1 MIHPVVCSDKV
12 IVVAENWPCW
22 LGCLLAVNTPVQ
34 AAFVT
39 MEMASIFPGYS
50 HWLSKISDF
59 EAMSVVPDEWQDYV
73 ILGSGSHEF
82 LRLIMPKLRHHAG
95 PFIFANDMIFTG
107 RRQYDLDRL
116 YRSWTTH
123 DVTLGLDSVVVRHAE
138 FGGVTSAFH
147 VVSFR
152 GVNRSV
158 FTPTA
163 PLPRTLRHVLCD
175 TSSSPLQEIA
185 IPSPLYDPQPRS
197 PIYVDGLMRREGL
210 FDVSRPTDH
219 IACPSVFKAS
229 GWGRRGLST
238 TEMLRAFDI
247 SPLMD
252 SMLLPHRRART
263 LLQRSI
269 TPLVVTSICR
279 NLWSTRGG
287 RRGASADQ
295 GSANGILPSDTG
307 SMDEDK
313 ADCEGNE
320 FIQREDDGTKES
332 SRKEDISQ
340 KEDYGG
346 NGGSEEDGRKAACS
360 DGARTSQEQAGLAQ
374 ERELFKAIKKAH
386 DLAKAVK
393 SDDAEVPKHLWDAA
407 VCRGPP
413 SPEQAKALSILRLFM
428 MRVYRQRLGREIR
441 SYMNYNHGSNWL
453 DKMRNPTMN
462 RNTAEEAEG
471 MRDILWRA
479 SENEWFQCPIGSRLL
494 FFRFPRRY
502 RTQALRGVRIMFTDK
517 GPSSRRQQPPLKPD
531 EKQVLRKKV
540 KKFLERKYV
549 APYQGR
555 ISSLIKYF
563 AVPKGIIDGEVQ
575 DWRTVFHAGA
585 NKLNDVVWVPS
596 FGLPTVNS
604 LLRITD
610 VLSLMEDRDVEEMF
624 LNFQLHSDAMKY
636 TGIDIGPLEFTLDEC
651 TSRWVCW
658 NRNLMGFRP
667 SPYNSIR
674 MFLIAEEVIRGDRHD
689 PSNPLQWNCIL
700 LNLPG
705 TREYNPSIAWISKRR
720 TDGSLASDFV
730 TFVDDLRLTAQ
741 GPERVKELGHTVSTK
756 QAYLGIQDA
765 LRKLRAA
772 GGTKRP
778 GAWAGSSVCVEDDK
792 GLVVLTSQEKW
803 DRLKTICRHWLEC
816 ITRGETML
824 DFKRLRSDRGF
835 LVYVTQVYPAMKP
848 YLKGFHLSL
857 ESWRGGRDAEG
868 WKARASKIK
877 VKPSEEVS
885 QAQAEEE
892 AFLDDGLGKM
902 EDIKEELLRHM
913 LVGGV
918 DSGRTDGPPS
928 GFTEAVPRFREDL
941 EALLHLAQSDEPVM
955 RCVRNKH
962 TITAYYGFG
971 DASSGGFGST
981 VERPDGLHGRFGIWG
996 SDNEDKSSN
1005 YRELCNLVET
1015 IEEEAKEG
1023 HLKDGELWIFT
1034 DNSTAESC
1042 FFRGGST
1049 SKTLHELVLRL
1060 RKVEM
1065 SYSVTLHLVHVAGTR
1080 MIAQGTDGLS
1090 RGSFLEGVA
1099 RGEHML
1105 SFVNLAQ
1112 NALDRHPAL
1121 LRFLQSWIEPVVG
1134 KFKMLSTEEWFQEGH
1149 GIIGG
1154 EKDHNGVWIPKHAP
1168 NGKAYVWT
1176 PPPVIADVALEEC
1189 MKAIHKRTDAYHIFL
1204 IPRLY
1209 SPLWLRMLYKVS
1221 DVVVKIPPG
1230 SRYWPSNL
1238 HEPLFMGISLPLLT
1252 RSPWTLRGTPLL
1264 VGLERQL
1271 HQVLRSG
1278 EEDGR
1283 DLLRKLLRTPRQ
1295 LASMSESM
1303 ARKLLRLPGTGE
1315 VSTEEDSGRGRQPMV
1330 HA

>member
-1 MIHPVVCSDKV
+1 
-12 IVVAENWPCW
+12 
-22 LGCLLAVNTPVQ
+22 
-34 AAFVT
+34 
-39 MEMASIFPGYS
+39 
-50 HWLSKISDF
+50 
-59 EAMSVVPDEWQDYV
+59 
-73 ILGSGSHEF
+73 
-82 LRLIMPKLRHHAG
+82 
-95 PFIFANDMIFTG
+95 
-107 RRQYDLDRL
+107 
-116 YRSWTTH
+116 
-123 DVTLGLDSVVVRHAE
+123 
-138 FGGVTSAFH
+138 
-147 VVSFR
+147 
-152 GVNRSV
+152 
-158 FTPTA
+158 
-163 PLPRTLRHVLCD
+163 
-175 TSSSPLQEIA
+175 
-185 IPSPLYDPQPRS
+185 
-197 PIYVDGLMRREGL
+197 
-210 FDVSRPTDH
+210 
-219 IACPSVFKAS
+219 
-229 GWGRRGLST
+229 
-238 TEMLRAFDI
+238 
-247 SPLMD
+247 
-252 SMLLPHRRART
+252 
-263 LLQRSI
+263 
-269 TPLVVTSICR
+269 
-279 NLWSTRGG
+279 
-287 RRGASADQ
+287 
-295 GSANGILPSDTG
+295 
-307 SMDEDK
+307 
-313 ADCEGNE
+313 
-320 FIQREDDGTKES
+320 
-332 SRKEDISQ
+332 
-340 KEDYGG
+340 
-346 NGGSEEDGRKAACS
+346 
-360 DGARTSQEQAGLAQ
+360 
-374 ERELFKAIKKAH
+374 
-386 DLAKAVK
+386 
-393 SDDAEVPKHLWDAA
+393 
-407 VCRGPP
+407 
-413 SPEQAKALSILRLFM
+413 
-428 MRVYRQRLGREIR
+428 
-441 SYMNYNHGSNWL
+441 
-453 DKMRNPTMN
+453 
-462 RNTAEEAEG
+462 
-471 MRDILWRA
+471 
-479 SENEWFQCPIGSRLL
+479 
-494 FFRFPRRY
+494 
-502 RTQALRGVRIMFTDK
+502 
-517 GPSSRRQQPPLKPD
+517 
-531 EKQVLRKKV
+531 
-540 KKFLERKYV
+540 
-549 APYQGR
+549 
-555 ISSLIKYF
+555 
-563 AVPKGIIDGEVQ
+563 
-575 DWRTVFHAGA
+575 
-585 NKLNDVVWVPS
+585 
-596 FGLPTVNS
+596 
-604 LLRITD
+604 
-610 VLSLMEDRDVEEMF
+610 
-624 LNFQLHSDAMKY
+624 
-636 TGIDIGPLEFTLDEC
+636 
-651 TSRWVCW
+651 
-658 NRNLMGFRP
+658 MGFRP

-892 AFLDDGLGKM
+892 AILDDGLCKM

-1112 NALDRHPAL
+1112 NALNRHPDL
-1121 LRFLQSWIEPVVG
+1121 LLFLQSWIEPVAG

>member
-1 MIHPVVCSDKV
+1 
-12 IVVAENWPCW
+12 
-22 LGCLLAVNTPVQ
+22 
-34 AAFVT
+34 
-39 MEMASIFPGYS
+39 
-50 HWLSKISDF
+50 
-59 EAMSVVPDEWQDYV
+59 
-73 ILGSGSHEF
+73 
-82 LRLIMPKLRHHAG
+82 
-95 PFIFANDMIFTG
+95 
-107 RRQYDLDRL
+107 
-116 YRSWTTH
+116 
-123 DVTLGLDSVVVRHAE
+123 
-138 FGGVTSAFH
+138 
-147 VVSFR
+147 
-152 GVNRSV
+152 
-158 FTPTA
+158 
-163 PLPRTLRHVLCD
+163 
-175 TSSSPLQEIA
+175 
-185 IPSPLYDPQPRS
+185 
-197 PIYVDGLMRREGL
+197 
-210 FDVSRPTDH
+210 
-219 IACPSVFKAS
+219 
-229 GWGRRGLST
+229 
-238 TEMLRAFDI
+238 
-247 SPLMD
+247 
-252 SMLLPHRRART
+252 
-263 LLQRSI
+263 
-269 TPLVVTSICR
+269 
-279 NLWSTRGG
+279 
-287 RRGASADQ
+287 
-295 GSANGILPSDTG
+295 
-307 SMDEDK
+307 
-313 ADCEGNE
+313 
-320 FIQREDDGTKES
+320 
-332 SRKEDISQ
+332 
-340 KEDYGG
+340 
-346 NGGSEEDGRKAACS
+346 
-360 DGARTSQEQAGLAQ
+360 
-374 ERELFKAIKKAH
+374 
-386 DLAKAVK
+386 
-393 SDDAEVPKHLWDAA
+393 
-407 VCRGPP
+407 
-413 SPEQAKALSILRLFM
+413 
-428 MRVYRQRLGREIR
+428 
-441 SYMNYNHGSNWL
+441 
-453 DKMRNPTMN
+453 
-462 RNTAEEAEG
+462 
-471 MRDILWRA
+471 
-479 SENEWFQCPIGSRLL
+479 
-494 FFRFPRRY
+494 
-502 RTQALRGVRIMFTDK
+502 
-517 GPSSRRQQPPLKPD
+517 
-531 EKQVLRKKV
+531 
-540 KKFLERKYV
+540 
-549 APYQGR
+549 
-555 ISSLIKYF
+555 
-563 AVPKGIIDGEVQ
+563 
-575 DWRTVFHAGA
+575 
-585 NKLNDVVWVPS
+585 
-596 FGLPTVNS
+596 
-604 LLRITD
+604 
-610 VLSLMEDRDVEEMF
+610 
-624 LNFQLHSDAMKY
+624 
-636 TGIDIGPLEFTLDEC
+636 
-651 TSRWVCW
+651 
-658 NRNLMGFRP
+658 MGFRP

-857 ESWRGGRDAEG
+857 ESWGGGRDAEG

-955 RCVRNKH
+955 RCVHNKH

-1080 MIAQGTDGLS
+1080 MIAQGTYGLS
-1090 RGSFLEGVA
+1090 RGCFLEGVA

-1112 NALDRHPAL
+1112 DALNRHPAL

>member
-1 MIHPVVCSDKV
+1 M
-12 IVVAENWPCW
+12 
-22 LGCLLAVNTPVQ
+22 NTPVQ

-39 MEMASIFPGYS
+39 KEMVSVFPGYA
-50 HWLSKISDF
+50 HWLSKLADF
-59 EAMSVVPDEWQDYV
+59 EAMSVVPDEWQNYV
-73 ILGSGSHEF
+73 ILGSGSHDF
-82 LRLIMPKLRHHAG
+82 LRHIMPKLRHHAG
-95 PFIFANDMIFTG
+95 PFIFANDMVFTG
-107 RRQYDLDRL
+107 RRQYDVDRL
-116 YRSWTTH
+116 YRSWATH
-123 DVTLGLDSVVVRHAE
+123 DTTLGLESIVVRHAE
-138 FGGVTSAFH
+138 FGGVTSAWH

-152 GVNRSV
+152 GVDRSI

-175 TSSSPLQEIA
+175 TTPTAFQEIPA
-185 IPSPLYDPQPRS
+185 PTSLREPHPRS

-210 FDVSRPTDH
+210 YDVSRPTAH

-229 GWGRRGLST
+229 GWGRRGISP

-247 SPLMD
+247 SPSKND
-252 SMLLPHRRART
+252 VLLNHRRART

-279 NLWSTRGG
+279 NLWNTGG
-287 RRGASADQ
+287 GIRGASAAQVSTVED
-295 GSANGILPSDTG
+295 LPSSTEGISEEKEDSERDDT
-307 SMDEDK
+307 SIR
-313 ADCEGNE
+313 N
-320 FIQREDDGTKES
+320 DDGGKKGKEVI
-332 SRKEDISQ
+332 RKDDGE
-340 KEDYGG
+340 KEGI
-346 NGGSEEDGRKAACS
+346 EEKEEL
-360 DGARTSQEQAGLAQ
+360 SQEQ
-374 ERELFKAIKKAH
+374 ELFKAIKKAH

-393 SDDAEVPKHLWDAA
+393 SDDAEVPKHLWDVA

-413 SPEQAKALSILRLFM
+413 SPEQAKALSTMRIFM
-428 MRVYRQRLGREIR
+428 MRLYRQRLWREIR
-441 SYMNYNHGSNWL
+441 SYMRHNHGPSWL
-453 DKMRNPTMN
+453 DKMRNPKTN

-517 GPSSRRQQPPLKPD
+517 GPTSRRQQPPLNPD

-563 AVPKGIIDGEVQ
+563 AVPKGIIGGEIQ

-585 NKLNDVVWVPS
+585 NKLNDVVWAPS

-610 VLSLMEDRDVEEMF
+610 LLSLMEDRDVEEMF
-624 LNFQLHSDAMKY
+624 LNFQLHNDAMKY
-636 TGIDIGPLEFTLDEC
+636 TGIDIGPLEFTPEEC

-674 MFLIAEEVIRGDRHD
+674 MFLIAEEVMRGDRHD
-689 PSNPLQWNCIL
+689 PANPLQWNSIL

-705 TREYNPSIAWISKRR
+705 TRAYNPSIAWISKRR

-730 TFVDDLRLTAQ
+730 TFVDDLRLAAQ
-741 GPERVKELGHTVSTK
+741 GPERVRELGHAVSTK

-765 LRKLRAA
+765 LQKLRAA

-778 GAWAGSSVCVEDDK
+778 GAWAGSSVCIEDDK

-803 DRLKTICRHWLEC
+803 DRLKEICRHWLAC
-816 ITRGETML
+816 ITQGENML

-868 WKARASKIK
+868 WKTSRANATKTDNS
-877 VKPSEEVS
+877 SNEET

-892 AFLDDGLGKM
+892 EEDIVDDGLFKM
-902 EDIKEELLRHM
+902 DDIKEELLRHV
-913 LVGGV
+913 LVGGT
-918 DSGRTDGPPS
+918 DAGRTDGPPS
-928 GFTEAVPRFREDL
+928 GLTEAVPRFKEDL
-941 EALLHLAQSDEPVM
+941 EALLHLTQSDEPVV

-1015 IEEEAKEG
+1015 IEEEAEEG

-1042 FFRGGST
+1042 FFRSGST

-1060 RKVEM
+1060 RKAEM
-1065 SYSVTLHLVHVAGTR
+1065 SYSFSLHLVHVAGTR

-1105 SFVNLAQ
+1105 SFIDLAQ
-1112 NALDRHPAL
+1112 TALDRHPTL
-1121 LRFLQSWIEPVVG
+1121 SLFLQSWIEPAVG
-1134 KFKMLSTEEWFQEGH
+1134 RFKVLSVEEWFQEGH
-1149 GIIGG
+1149 GIVGG

-1204 IPRLY
+1204 IPRLC

-1230 SRYWPSNL
+1230 SRYWPTNL

-1252 RSPWTLRGTPLL
+1252 RSPWTL
-1264 VGLERQL
+1264 
-1271 HQVLRSG
+1271 
-1278 EEDGR
+1278 
-1283 DLLRKLLRTPRQ
+1283 
-1295 LASMSESM
+1295 
-1303 ARKLLRLPGTGE
+1303 
-1315 VSTEEDSGRGRQPMV
+1315 
-1330 HA
+1330 